1 MIVDVFVGGLPS
13 MKSISYSKY
22 NVIALGVSPASILL
36 YLILMSIHIYFYLL
50 SLAFT

>member
-13 MKSISYSKY
+13 VKSISCSKY
-22 NVIALGVSPASILL
+22 NVIALGVSLASILL
-36 YLILMSIHIYFYLL
+36 YLILMSIHIYFFLL